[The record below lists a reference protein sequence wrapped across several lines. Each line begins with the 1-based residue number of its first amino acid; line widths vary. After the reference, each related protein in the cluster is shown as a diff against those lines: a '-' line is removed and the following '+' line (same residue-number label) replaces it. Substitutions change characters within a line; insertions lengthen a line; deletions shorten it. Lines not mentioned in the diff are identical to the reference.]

1 MALIRKKEYLDNA
14 EDFANGIE
22 LLSRAL
28 NDFVGGS
35 GRRLSL
41 SASIGVV
48 KKIITAL
55 DDMSGFGGVLVSAV
69 LSIPGFLDNS
79 STEILSKL
87 DEISSK
93 VDKLASQVKEGI
105 EKIENKLDSLDIQNG
120 LKKERQ
126 SLDSLNSAY
135 ISFLGSISDKVA
147 NAEYREKFRAICNND
162 NGNIPEDI
170 FRRLYQKACKDCSIP
185 RERGEGNEFD
195 VDYTGELNQM
205 FDILDDR
212 YTSRDDIELRSGF
225 GRAILSGLI
234 DAYLLQIQ
242 CLPQVPSVCLSESD
256 VWLNKVDA
264 MKVGIVEVA
273 SNIYEHAENLNL
285 CHKSH
290 VQLSRVSTI
299 NIHNLDKRWHIA
311 DGTGNVE
318 VQYRLNGENYMP
330 RKWEDCFERMCK
342 PYVDQTWD
350 TKGCDYK
357 SSNFCVI
364 SKKNNDGQSCFNSD
378 RMENTPIEHIEDPID
393 LRFHGVEQRPGDD
406 HQFEIATF
414 TVNEWYK
421 PNNGCNPYYIS
432 KSVVI
437 NDANADVEI
446 NIIPELRS

>member
-1 MALIRKKEYLDNA
+1 M
-14 EDFANGIE
+14 
-22 LLSRAL
+22 
-28 NDFVGGS
+28 
-35 GRRLSL
+35 
-41 SASIGVV
+41 
-48 KKIITAL
+48 
-55 DDMSGFGGVLVSAV
+55 
-69 LSIPGFLDNS
+69 
-79 STEILSKL
+79 

-135 ISFLGSISDKVA
+135 ASFLGSISDKVA

-162 NGNIPEDI
+162 NGNTPEDI

-421 PNNGCNPYYIS
+421 PDNGCNPYYIS